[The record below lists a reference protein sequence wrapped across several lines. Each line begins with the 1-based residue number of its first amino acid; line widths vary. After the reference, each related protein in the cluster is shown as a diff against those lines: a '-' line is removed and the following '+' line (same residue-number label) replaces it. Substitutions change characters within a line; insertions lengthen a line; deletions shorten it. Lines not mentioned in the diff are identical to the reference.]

1 MDLSKVG
8 DLGTK
13 IAFCSLGCS
22 KNLVDTEIMMGL
34 LRDAGMEIVSD
45 EHLADVILVNTC
57 SFIADAAQES
67 VDAILDYADLR
78 ADGRLQALLV
88 TGCLPQ
94 RYGVELM
101 REIPEIDGIIGT
113 GQFGRCVEAVEDA
126 VAGRRPAFL
135 DDPGYLQP
143 ADAPRVVTT
152 PAHYAYLKI
161 GEGCANRCAYCIIP
175 SIRGGVQSRPLEA
188 VVGEAE
194 KLVADGMRE
203 AIVIAQD
210 TTVYG
215 VDLYGVPSLA
225 KLLRKLARVEGLEWI
240 RVMYAY
246 PSRIDDELVEVMA
259 STPNIVKY
267 IDLPMQHGS
276 DRLLRAMNRH
286 ASRDQM
292 IEVVARLREQ
302 VPGIVIRTSLIV
314 GFPGETDRDFE
325 ELLDF
330 IKIIRP
336 ERAGVFKFSREEGTR
351 AYDMPEQVPD
361 DVAEARRDA
370 AMEALRRISREYGLS
385 RVGSKV
391 RVIVDGPSDESDLV
405 VEARSFA
412 EAPDVDGKI
421 YIGDATLRP
430 GQLVDVI
437 IEDASDYDL
446 AAVLV

>member
-1 MDLSKVG
+1 
-8 DLGTK
+8 
-13 IAFCSLGCS
+13 
-22 KNLVDTEIMMGL
+22 MMGL

-78 ADGRLQALLV
+78 ADGKLQALLV

>member
-1 MDLSKVG
+1 M
-8 DLGTK
+8 
-13 IAFCSLGCS
+13 AFCSLGCS

-351 AYDMPEQVPD
+351 AYDMLEQVPD

>member
-1 MDLSKVG
+1 
-8 DLGTK
+8 
-13 IAFCSLGCS
+13 
-22 KNLVDTEIMMGL
+22 MMGL

-101 REIPEIDGIIGT
+101 WEIPEIDGIIGT

>member
-1 MDLSKVG
+1 M
-8 DLGTK
+8 
-13 IAFCSLGCS
+13 AFCSLGCS

-78 ADGRLQALLV
+78 ADGKLQALLV

-135 DDPGYLQP
+135 EDPGYLQP

-194 KLVADGMRE
+194 KLVAYGMRE

-330 IKIIRP
+330 IEIIRP

>member
-1 MDLSKVG
+1 
-8 DLGTK
+8 
-13 IAFCSLGCS
+13 
-22 KNLVDTEIMMGL
+22 MMGL

-78 ADGRLQALLV
+78 ADGKLQALLV

-351 AYDMPEQVPD
+351 AYGMPEQVPD

>member
-1 MDLSKVG
+1 MSKVG

-78 ADGRLQALLV
+78 ADGKLQALLV

>member
-1 MDLSKVG
+1 
-8 DLGTK
+8 
-13 IAFCSLGCS
+13 
-22 KNLVDTEIMMGL
+22 MMGL

-78 ADGRLQALLV
+78 ADGKLQALLV

-391 RVIVDGPSDESDLV
+391 RVIVDGPSDQSDLV

>member
-1 MDLSKVG
+1 
-8 DLGTK
+8 
-13 IAFCSLGCS
+13 
-22 KNLVDTEIMMGL
+22 
-34 LRDAGMEIVSD
+34 
-45 EHLADVILVNTC
+45 
-57 SFIADAAQES
+57 
-67 VDAILDYADLR
+67 
-78 ADGRLQALLV
+78 
-88 TGCLPQ
+88 
-94 RYGVELM
+94 
-101 REIPEIDGIIGT
+101 
-113 GQFGRCVEAVEDA
+113 
-126 VAGRRPAFL
+126 
-135 DDPGYLQP
+135 DPGYLQP

-194 KLVADGMRE
+194 KLVAYGMRE

>member
-78 ADGRLQALLV
+78 ADGKLQALLV

-135 DDPGYLQP
+135 EDPGYLQP

-175 SIRGGVQSRPLEA
+175 SIRGGVQS
-188 VVGEAE
+188 
-194 KLVADGMRE
+194 
-203 AIVIAQD
+203 
-210 TTVYG
+210 
-215 VDLYGVPSLA
+215 
-225 KLLRKLARVEGLEWI
+225 
-240 RVMYAY
+240 
-246 PSRIDDELVEVMA
+246 
-259 STPNIVKY
+259 
-267 IDLPMQHGS
+267 
-276 DRLLRAMNRH
+276 
-286 ASRDQM
+286 
-292 IEVVARLREQ
+292 
-302 VPGIVIRTSLIV
+302 
-314 GFPGETDRDFE
+314 
-325 ELLDF
+325 
-330 IKIIRP
+330 
-336 ERAGVFKFSREEGTR
+336 
-351 AYDMPEQVPD
+351 
-361 DVAEARRDA
+361 
-370 AMEALRRISREYGLS
+370 
-385 RVGSKV
+385 
-391 RVIVDGPSDESDLV
+391 
-405 VEARSFA
+405 
-412 EAPDVDGKI
+412 
-421 YIGDATLRP
+421 
-430 GQLVDVI
+430 
-437 IEDASDYDL
+437 
-446 AAVLV
+446 

>member
-1 MDLSKVG
+1 M
-8 DLGTK
+8 
-13 IAFCSLGCS
+13 AFCSLGCS

>member
-1 MDLSKVG
+1 
-8 DLGTK
+8 
-13 IAFCSLGCS
+13 
-22 KNLVDTEIMMGL
+22 MMGL

-78 ADGRLQALLV
+78 ADGKLQALLV

-135 DDPGYLQP
+135 EDPGYLQP

-203 AIVIAQD
+203 AIVITQD

-351 AYDMPEQVPD
+351 AYGMPEQVPD

>member
-1 MDLSKVG
+1 
-8 DLGTK
+8 
-13 IAFCSLGCS
+13 
-22 KNLVDTEIMMGL
+22 MMGL

-351 AYDMPEQVPD
+351 AYDMLEQVPD

>member
-1 MDLSKVG
+1 
-8 DLGTK
+8 
-13 IAFCSLGCS
+13 
-22 KNLVDTEIMMGL
+22 MMGL

-78 ADGRLQALLV
+78 ADGKLQALLV

-135 DDPGYLQP
+135 EDPGYLQP

>member
-1 MDLSKVG
+1 
-8 DLGTK
+8 
-13 IAFCSLGCS
+13 
-22 KNLVDTEIMMGL
+22 MMGL

>member
-1 MDLSKVG
+1 
-8 DLGTK
+8 
-13 IAFCSLGCS
+13 
-22 KNLVDTEIMMGL
+22 MMGL

-78 ADGRLQALLV
+78 ADGKLQALLV

-135 DDPGYLQP
+135 EDPGYLQP

-330 IKIIRP
+330 IEIIRP

-370 AMEALRRISREYGLS
+370 AMEALRRISREYGLW

>member
-1 MDLSKVG
+1 
-8 DLGTK
+8 
-13 IAFCSLGCS
+13 
-22 KNLVDTEIMMGL
+22 MMGL

-78 ADGRLQALLV
+78 ADGKLQALLV

-330 IKIIRP
+330 IEIIRP

>member
-1 MDLSKVG
+1 
-8 DLGTK
+8 
-13 IAFCSLGCS
+13 
-22 KNLVDTEIMMGL
+22 MMGL

-78 ADGRLQALLV
+78 ADGKLQALLV

-203 AIVIAQD
+203 AIVITQD

-351 AYDMPEQVPD
+351 AYGMPEQVPD

>member
-1 MDLSKVG
+1 
-8 DLGTK
+8 
-13 IAFCSLGCS
+13 
-22 KNLVDTEIMMGL
+22 MMGL

-78 ADGRLQALLV
+78 ADGKLQALLV

-351 AYDMPEQVPD
+351 AYDMLEQVPD

>member
-1 MDLSKVG
+1 
-8 DLGTK
+8 
-13 IAFCSLGCS
+13 
-22 KNLVDTEIMMGL
+22 MGL

>member
-1 MDLSKVG
+1 
-8 DLGTK
+8 
-13 IAFCSLGCS
+13 
-22 KNLVDTEIMMGL
+22 MMGL

-330 IKIIRP
+330 IEIIRP